1 VITDYHLR
9 VMKKPKLINLSEQRK
24 WETRL
29 KFTQGQCTTFRNNQK
44 TKCLPGMLKLDR
56 Y

>member
-29 KFTQGQCTTFRNNQK
+29 KFPQRVSVLHSGTIRKQNVYREC
-44 TKCLPGMLKLDR
+44 
-56 Y
+56 